1 MTFNSLEL
9 DVIQWAKARGIIPNA
24 EASTQ
29 LMKTVSE
36 LGELCDAEIKDD
48 ILAIRDGV
56 GDVLVTLI
64 IYCAIKD
71 ISIVDCL
78 QDAYAEIKDRKG
90 YLNFNGVFVKDE

>member
-1 MTFNSLEL
+1 MWTSLEL
-9 DVIQWAKARGIIPNA
+9 DVIRWAEARGIIPNA

-56 GDVLVTLI
+56 GDVLITLI

-71 ISIVDCL
+71 ISVVDCL

-90 YLNFNGVFVKDE
+90 FLNFNGVFVKDE